1 VSLYRA
7 AHPCIQAPAHNA
19 GSHAPVPDAQNGG
32 VVPPPVQTA
41 ISHMDVQPPGG
52 QPAQQLS
59 VAPQL
64 SGVGPQSAL
73 PQGLGVHMVVVDVV
87 VVVVVVVGGS

>member
-1 VSLYRA
+1 MLHRIVQTFA
-7 AHPCIQAPAHNA
+7 QNV
-19 GSHAPVPDAQNGG
+19 GSHNPVTASQLGAI
-32 VVPPPVQTA
+32 VPPPVQTA
-41 ISHMDVQPPGG
+41 VSHMDVQSPGP
-52 QPAQQLS
+52 QPAQQLC